1 MLKQI
6 IILGQIEHRILFEHQ
21 NLMDQILNIISSSR
35 KYSNIIQI
43 PKNIWI
49 FEYIFSKFRFWKCPQ
64 IEYKYQYLE
73 ENIRIFEYIWIN
85 LQKNVKILES
95 KIFVYLENTF

>member
-43 PKNIWI
+43 PRNIQI
-49 FEYIFSKFRFWKCPQ
+49 LEYIR
-64 IEYKYQYLE
+64 
-73 ENIRIFEYIWIN
+73 IN
-85 LQKNVKILES
+85 LQKNVKVLES
-95 KIFVYLENTF
+95 KIFI